1 MARKGP
7 APRPQV
13 DRFADKIALTSSGC
27 IEWIAPL
34 SDHGYGYL
42 RLGVAAGGGHVY
54 AHRWSYEYHRG
65 PISVGFQIDHLC
77 RNRACVNPQHLEAVS
92 PRTNNLRGLGSP
104 AINARKSH
112 CQDGHPLSGPNL
124 YTNPTTG
131 YRKCRTCERQRDRS
145 RRRNRKAA

>member
-7 APRPQV
+7 TPRPQV
-13 DRFADKIALTSSGC
+13 DRFAEKIALAPSGC

-34 SDHGYGYL
+34 SDQGYGYL
-42 RLGVAAGGGHVY
+42 RLGVTAGGGHVY
-54 AHRWSYEYHRG
+54 AHRWSYEHHIG
-65 PISVGFQIDHLC
+65 PIPDGMHLDHLC
-77 RNRACVNPQHLEAVS
+77 RNRACVNPEHLEAVP
-92 PRTNNLRGLGSP
+92 PRINSLRGIGSP
-104 AINARKSH
+104 ALNARKSH

>member
-1 MARKGP
+1 MGARGP
-7 APRPQV
+7 KPRSLV
-13 DRFADKIALTSSGC
+13 DRFAEKIALTSSGC

-34 SDHGYGYL
+34 TDQGYGSM
-42 RLGVAAGGGHVY
+42 RLSLADGGGHVY
-54 AHRWSYEYHRG
+54 AHRWSYEHHNG
-65 PISVGFQIDHLC
+65 PIAEGMHMDHLC
-77 RNRACVNPQHLEAVS
+77 RNRACVNPDHLEAVP
-92 PRTNNLRGLGSP
+92 PRVNSLRGIGSP